1 MEMLYICDIQY
12 SQHRPHVATEHV
24 QCSMCNVQL
33 KKWISNFT

>member
-24 QCSMCNVQL
+24 QCSQYNWRSEFLILL
-33 KKWISNFT
+33 K